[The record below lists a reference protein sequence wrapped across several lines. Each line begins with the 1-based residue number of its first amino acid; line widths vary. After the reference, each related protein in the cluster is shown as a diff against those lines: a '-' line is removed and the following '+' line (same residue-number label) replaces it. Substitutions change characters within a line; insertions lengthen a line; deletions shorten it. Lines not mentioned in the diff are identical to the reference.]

1 MKMKMYFLQMISR
14 NKCLVSFL
22 VPVFFYLEFELLFNS
37 QSPSLL
43 AAKKSSPSFV
53 LVLVAWSLPASVP
66 TLRKMLIMVC
76 SRMQVSASVISAP
89 VGGWRRRYFKVLD
102 LFLNLVI
109 SERDLCS
116 GGLEVVLVVGYVWS
130 CRYQT
135 GGRYL
140 LIDLDTE
147 NEPTGS
153 VTLTVLLIIIIWSR
167 ETFLPSSRPNSL

>member
-1 MKMKMYFLQMISR
+1 MCNLSPGPA
-14 NKCLVSFL
+14 N
-22 VPVFFYLEFELLFNS
+22 LEKNVDYG
-37 QSPSLL
+37 
-43 AAKKSSPSFV
+43 AD
-53 LVLVAWSLPASVP
+53 AS
-66 TLRKMLIMVC
+66 
-76 SRMQVSASVISAP
+76 AGVISAP

-116 GGLEVVLVVGYVWS
+116 GGLEVVGYVWS

-147 NEPTGS
+147 NEPTRA
-153 VTLTVLLIIIIWSR
+153 VTLTDLLIIIIRSR
-167 ETFLPSSRPNSL
+167 ETVPPSHCPTVVL